1 MWHLEY
7 NRCAYIAAVSYQ
19 IPDISGKLCLFLAS
33 VASQVQTLWM
43 ASSVISTQALPGL
56 PGEEVQMVQL
66 SQPGGPAAWGGWAW
80 PLLGLTLAA
89 ACLWREASHPREGV
103 SERSDV

>member
-19 IPDISGKLCLFLAS
+19 IPDILGKLGLFLAS

-43 ASSVISTQALPGL
+43 ASSVNSTQSVARVAWK
-56 PGEEVQMVQL
+56 VQMVQL
-66 SQPGGPAAWGGWAW
+66 ARAVGSAGWAW

-89 ACLWREASHPREGV
+89 ACLWREASHPRGKESV
-103 SERSDV
+103 REQIY